1 MVGAGSLLGDRYQL
15 EEKLA
20 TGGMGSVYRAT
31 DLKLGRSVALKL
43 LAANLAEDATFVE
56 RFRREARAA
65 AGLRHPKIANV
76 FDAGEAD
83 DSHFIVMELAE
94 GRDLARLLRE
104 EGPLSE
110 DRAVNIVDQIC
121 LALGHAHA
129 AGIIHRDIKPANI
142 IVGDDDSVKVTD
154 FGIARAADE
163 SKLTVT
169 GSVLGTAH
177 YISPEQAEGKPL
189 TATSDIYALGIVM
202 FETLTGAVPFTGESL
217 MSVALRHINDQ
228 VPPPSTIDPGISNEM
243 DEIVARATR
252 KAPSERYGDASEM
265 HEALSSP
272 RRTSDAPTAVLA
284 AGSGTD
290 QMSTVW
296 PIPGDRWDPHSLG
309 RKVLAVFGVLALI
322 ALALAGWRLASFEPP
337 TEQRSPGN
345 RDAAAQNLT
354 LPEGVIGMD
363 HEEVQ
368 QELAANGFESRLV
381 FVEGDELERF
391 MEDTGIDPEQAEEKE
406 VIGTDPSPG
415 ESLQEDQTI
424 TLFVSS
430 GFDDDDDGPDFK
442 GKGKGKGHDKKEDD
456 D

>member
-1 MVGAGSLLGDRYQL
+1 MVGPGSLLRDRYQL

-31 DLKLGRSVALKL
+31 DLKLGRPVAMKL
-43 LAANLAEDATFVE
+43 LAPNLAEDATFVE

-76 FDAGEAD
+76 FDAGQAD
-83 DSHFIVMELAE
+83 DAHFIVMELAE

-110 DRAVNIVDQIC
+110 ERAVNIVDQIC

-189 TATSDIYALGIVM
+189 TATSDIYSLGIVM

-217 MSVALRHINDQ
+217 MSVALRHMNEQ
-228 VPPPSTIDPGISNEM
+228 VPPPSTMDPGISTEM

-265 HEALSSP
+265 HEALSSALTP
-272 RRTSDAPTAVLA
+272 GDAPTAVLA
-284 AGSGTD
+284 AGSETD
-290 QMSTVW
+290 QTSTVW

-309 RKVLAVFGVLALI
+309 RKVLVVFGVLALI
-322 ALALAGWRLASFEPP
+322 ALSLAAWRLASFEPP
-337 TEQRSPGN
+337 TEARSP
-345 RDAAAQNLT
+345 AAPERTAQNLT
-354 LPEGVIGMD
+354 LPAGVIGMD

-368 QELAANGFESRLV
+368 QELAASGLESRLE
-381 FVEGDELERF
+381 FVEGAELERF
-391 MEDTGIDPEQAEEKE
+391 LEDAGIDPEQAEEGE
-406 VIGTDPSPG
+406 VIGTDLPPG
-415 ESLQEDQTI
+415 ESLQEGQTI

-430 GFDDDDDGPDFK
+430 GLDDDDDPKTK
-442 GKGKGKGHDKKEDD
+442 GKAKGHDKKDD
-456 D
+456 DD